1 MEDQHQ
7 LQDIGIVQLAHADV
21 DMVENQPLE
30 ECVHQVLYLL
40 LKIHNTELNFMVLLQ
55 YRKP

>member
-21 DMVENQPLE
+21 DMVMNQPL

>member
-7 LQDIGIVQLAHADV
+7 LQDIGIVQLAHVDA

-30 ECVHQVLYLL
+30 CVHQMLYLL